1 LKNRRLTEIIKRLE
15 DHFGSNARKSA
26 RRKKNLLDVL
36 IAVKLS
42 QNTTDRTSHK
52 AYLNLKRR
60 FGKWED
66 LINAPLQEIKKE
78 IKVCGMAETKSRDI
92 KAMLREMKKNYGKL
106 TLNHLR
112 RLSDEDIYEELLRY
126 KGIGTKTIACLIA
139 FGLERPAFPVDTH
152 VHRVMNRM
160 GIVNTAT
167 PEKTFDV
174 SKELIPVES
183 KTTFHLNLIK
193 FGRSVCKAPVP
204 LCGECCVYD
213 LCNFGQK
220 QYYKDRIKGKI
231 KENNFIILENI

>member
-1 LKNRRLTEIIKRLE
+1 MNNRRLTEISERLE
-15 DHFGSNARKSA
+15 SRFGSNARKPA

-36 IAVKLS
+36 LAVKLS

-52 AYLNLKRR
+52 AYLNLKKRY
-60 FGKWED
+60 GKWED
-66 LINAPLQEIKKE
+66 LINAPLQDIKKE
-78 IKVCGMAETKSRDI
+78 IKVCGMADTKSRDI
-92 KAMLREMKKNYGKL
+92 RTMLREMKDKYGKL

-112 RLSDEDIYEELLRY
+112 KLNDEDIYEELLEYR
-126 KGIGTKTIACLIA
+126 GIGTKTIACLIA

-152 VHRVMNRM
+152 VHRVLNRL

-174 SKELIPVES
+174 SKKLIPDES
-183 KTTFHLNLIK
+183 KTAFHLNLIK
-193 FGRSVCKAPVP
+193 FGRSVCKAPAP

-220 QYYKDRIKGKI
+220 QYYKDRNKGKI

>member
-1 LKNRRLTEIIKRLE
+1 LKNNRLTEIIKRLE
-15 DHFGSNARKSA
+15 DHFGSNAKKSA
-26 RRKKNLLDVL
+26 RRNKNLLDVL

-60 FGKWED
+60 FAKWED

-92 KAMLREMKKNYGKL
+92 KAMLHEMKENYGKL

-112 RLSDEDIYEELLRY
+112 RLSDEEIYEELLGY

-160 GIVNTAT
+160 GIVNTTT

-193 FGRSVCKAPVP
+193 FGRSVCKAPAP

-220 QYYKDRIKGKI
+220 QYYKDRNKGKI